1 MASALDLSKLPPPA
15 AVETLSFDAI
25 VADIKADLTARLP
38 AMEAVLPLS
47 SEPAVKLIE
56 AFAYREMLLRARVN
70 QGYKAATLAFAVG
83 PDLDV
88 AAANLA
94 VHRLDGEDD
103 EDFRSRAV
111 LASDGWST
119 AGPRRAYEFHARSSS
134 PLVSAVSVT
143 SPTPGQ
149 IRVVVLSNAE
159 DGVADADLLATVAAA
174 LDHEDVRPFDD
185 VAVVSAGVSTF
196 NVRAKLKLPP
206 GPDAGPVLQAAETAV
221 RAYAAKRRRLN
232 IGVVHNAISAA
243 LMQPGVEDVEILEPL
258 DDIPGV
264 LDTAPVLATV
274 ALEVEVIA

>member
-25 VADIKADLTARLP
+25 VADIKADLILRAP
-38 AMEAVLPLS
+38 EAAAVLDFE
-47 SEPAVKLIE
+47 SEVMVKLIQ
-56 AFAYREMLLRARVN
+56 AFGYREELLRNRVN
-70 QGYKAATLAFAVG
+70 QGYKASTLAFSIGA
-83 PDLDV
+83 DLDI
-88 AAANLA
+88 AAANLG
-94 VHRLDGEDD
+94 VYRLDGEED

-119 AGPRRAYEFHARSSS
+119 AGPRRAYEFHARSAS

-143 SPTPGQ
+143 SPGPGQ
-149 IRVVVLSNAE
+149 VRVVVLSNAE
-159 DGVADADLLATVAAA
+159 DGVADAALLATVAAA

-185 VAVVSAGVSTF
+185 VTVVSAGVSTF

-206 GPDAGPVLQAAETAV
+206 GPDAGPVLQAAEAAV

-232 IGVVHNAISAA
+232 IGVVLNAINAA

-258 DDIPGV
+258 DDIPGIP
-264 LDTAPVLATV
+264 DTAPVLAIV

>member
-25 VADIKADLTARLP
+25 VADIKADLILRAP
-38 AMEAVLPLS
+38 EAAAVLGFE
-47 SEPAVKLIE
+47 SEMMVKLIQ
-56 AFAYREMLLRARVN
+56 AFGYREELLRNRVN
-70 QGYKAATLAFAVG
+70 QGYKASTLAFSIG
-83 PDLDV
+83 PDLDI
-88 AAANLA
+88 AAANLG
-94 VHRLDGEDD
+94 VYRLDDEED

-119 AGPRRAYEFHARSSS
+119 AGPRRAYEFHARSAS

-143 SPTPGQ
+143 SPSPGQ
-149 IRVVVLSNAE
+149 VRVVVLSNSE
-159 DGVADADLLATVAAA
+159 DGVADAALLASVAAA

-185 VAVVSAGVSTF
+185 VTVVSAGVSTF

-232 IGVVHNAISAA
+232 VGVVHNAISAA

-258 DDIPGV
+258 DDIAGV

-274 ALEVEVIA
+274 ELEVEVIA